1 MNFAALFIRR
11 PVGTMLLTLG
21 ILLAG
26 IVAFLRLPVAPLPDI
41 DLPTINVTATLPG
54 ASPKTMGS
62 SVAEPLEKHFQSIAG
77 LTELTSR
84 SNVGITQITLQ
95 FDLSRDADSAARD
108 VQAAINA
115 ARGDL
120 PATLRTNPV
129 YRKINPAAA
138 PILILSLTSA
148 TRSPA
153 QIYDAVAATVQQRL
167 LQVPG
172 VGDVQL
178 AGASLPAVRVDL
190 DPDALNR
197 YGIPLEDVRT
207 AIQSSAANRP
217 KGVIED
223 GKTSWLLYTATPK
236 LRAADY
242 SGLVIAWRDGAAIR
256 LSDVARVY
264 SSAEDL
270 RTAGS
275 FNGRR
280 AVDILISRQPGA
292 NIVRTIDLVQAQL
305 PQLRASIPADIRL
318 DTAAD
323 LSITIR
329 SSLHEVEATLV
340 IAVLL
345 VVAVVG
351 VFLRSWRA
359 TVIPAVATVVSLAGT
374 LALMYLAGFSL
385 NNLSL
390 MALTVA
396 TGFVVDDAIVVL
408 ENIQRHIEDGM
419 RPFDAA
425 LRGAGEVGFTVLS
438 ISLSLVAVF
447 IPLLFMGGLPGRLFK
462 EFANTMTIA
471 VLISLVLSLTT
482 TPMLS
487 ALILRGQ
494 PTGAPRESW
503 FDRLFGRLQRLYAR
517 ALDWALVHRAATML
531 MLLTALLLQV
541 ALMAA
546 IPKGLFPDEDTGSI
560 LGAVRSDQAM
570 SFGALD
576 ARLRKIAATIQAD
589 PAVANVVSFTGGQR
603 VGGGFL
609 FVALKPKEARDASA
623 REVVDRLRVP
633 LRAVAGTTTFLNPVQ
648 DLRAGGRQ
656 SNATYQY
663 TLAASDSGA
672 LEKAAATLAAALR
685 RRPDVVTDLDN
696 DMSAGATSSYV
707 EIARDAA
714 ARLGITPAA
723 IDQTLYDAFGQRQ
736 VSLIYSG
743 LNQYHV
749 VMGVAPGI
757 AASPEGLSHIYVP
770 TGPLS
775 GNGQPGPSANRDAA
789 AGTAINTAPATMVPL
804 GAFAQWSDAAA
815 PSQVNHQG
823 GAPSAT
829 ISFNLAPG
837 VSLGRAAQAVEQ
849 EMAKIRGGNPGTRGG
864 FAGTAQ
870 MFQSSMASIPLLVG
884 LAIVVIYI
892 VLGVLY
898 ESWIH
903 PLTVLSTL
911 PPAGLGAVV
920 TLMLFGLQ
928 FDLIGAISIILLI
941 GIVKKNAILI
951 IDFALEAQRTRGLT
965 ALEAIREAS
974 LLRFRPILMTTLA
987 AALGALP
994 LAIGFGTGAE
1004 LRQPLGAA
1012 IFGGLMVSQVLTLL
1026 TTPVIYVLLDRF
1038 NRRER
1043 PRSAPFAPTQEP
1055 LPA

>member
-1 MNFAALFIRR
+1 MNIAAPFIRR
-11 PVGTMLLTLG
+11 PVGTMLLTFG

-26 IVAFLRLPVAPLPDI
+26 VAAFFRLPVAPLPDI

-54 ASPKTMGS
+54 ASPQTMGS

-84 SNVGITQITLQ
+84 SNVGVTQVTLQ
-95 FDLSRDADSAARD
+95 FDLSRDADGAARD

-120 PATLRTNPV
+120 PATLKANPA

-138 PILILSLTSA
+138 PILILSLTSD

-178 AGASLPAVRVDL
+178 AGASLPAVRIDL

-217 KGVIED
+217 KGLIENSE
-223 GKTSWLLYTATPK
+223 TEWLLYTATPT
-236 LRAADY
+236 LNAGDY
-242 SGLVIAWRDGAAIR
+242 SGLIVAWREGAAVR
-256 LSDVARVY
+256 LSDVAKV
-264 SSAEDL
+264 ATGPEDI
-270 RTAGS
+270 RTAGY

-280 AVDILISRQPGA
+280 ALDIIISRQPGA
-292 NIVRTIDLVQAQL
+292 NIVRTIDLVNAQL
-305 PQLRASIPADIRL
+305 PALRASIPADIRL
-318 DTAAD
+318 DPAAD

-329 SSLHEVEATLV
+329 SSLHEVEGTLV

-345 VVAVVG
+345 VIAVVG
-351 VFLRSWRA
+351 IFLQSWRA
-359 TVIPAVATVVSLAGT
+359 TVVPAAATIVSLAGT
-374 LALMYLAGFSL
+374 LAVMYLAGFSL

-408 ENIQRHIEDGM
+408 ENIQRHIENGM
-419 RPFDAA
+419 RPFEAA

-447 IPLLFMGGLPGRLFK
+447 IPLLFMGGLPGRLFS
-462 EFANTMTIA
+462 EFAETMTIA
-471 VLISLVLSLTT
+471 VLISLIMSLTT

-487 ALILRGQ
+487 AMILRGRPPEPARQ
-494 PTGAPRESW
+494 SR
-503 FDRLFGRLQRLYAR
+503 FDRIFARLQQGYAR
-517 ALDWALVHRAATML
+517 MLDWALVNRAATVVML
-531 MLLTALLLQV
+531 VAALLLQLV
-541 ALMAA
+541 LLAG

-570 SFGALD
+570 SFDALD
-576 ARLRKIAATIQAD
+576 ARLRRIAATIKGA
-589 PAVANVVSFTGGQR
+589 PAVANVVAFTGGQR
-603 VGGGFL
+603 IGGGFL
-609 FVALKPKEARDASA
+609 FVTLKPKGSRHASA
-623 REVVDRLRVP
+623 REVVDRLRP
-633 LRAVAGTTTFLNPVQ
+633 SLDKVAGTTSFLNPVQ

-663 TLAASDSGA
+663 TITSADSA
-672 LEKAAATLAAALR
+672 VLQDAAARLASALR
-685 RRPDVVTDLDN
+685 ARPDMVTDVDN
-696 DMSAGATSSYV
+696 DMSAGAASSYV
-707 EIARDAA
+707 EVLRDTA
-714 ARLGITPAA
+714 ARMGITSAA
-723 IDQTLYDAFGQRQ
+723 VDQTLYDAFGQRQ
-736 VSLIYSG
+736 VSIIYSG

-749 VMGVAPGI
+749 VMGVAPAV
-757 AASPEGLSHIYVP
+757 AASPDGLSHIYVP
-770 TGPLS
+770 TGPLT
-775 GNGQPGPSANRDAA
+775 GNGQQGPSANRDAA
-789 AGTAINTAPATMVPL
+789 AGSAINTSAATLVPL
-804 GAFAQWSDAAA
+804 GAFAHWNDAAA
-815 PSQVNHQG
+815 PSQINHQSG
-823 GAPSAT
+823 VPSAT
-829 ISFNLAPG
+829 ISFNTARN
-837 VSLGRAAQAVEQ
+837 VSLGQASQVVER
-849 EMAKIRGGNPGTRGG
+849 EMNKIRSVDAGVHGE

-870 MFQSSMASIPLLVG
+870 TFQSSQSSVPMLIG
-884 LAIVVIYI
+884 LAIVAIYI
-892 VLGVLY
+892 VLGILY

-911 PPAGLGAVV
+911 PSAGLGAVA

-928 FDLIGAISIILLI
+928 FDLIGAIGIILLI

-951 IDFALEAQRTRGLT
+951 IDFALEAERTRGLT
-965 ALEAIREAS
+965 AMEAIREAS

-1038 NRRER
+1038 SRRER
-1043 PRSAPFAPTQEP
+1043 SRPAPSAPTPKA

>member
-1 MNFAALFIRR
+1 MNVAAPFIRR

-26 IVAFLRLPVAPLPDI
+26 IVAFFRLPVAPLPDI

-54 ASPKTMGS
+54 ASPQTMGS
-62 SVAEPLEKHFQSIAG
+62 SVAAPLEKRFQSIAG

-95 FDLSRDADSAARD
+95 FDLSRNADSAARD

-120 PATLRTNPV
+120 PATLRTNPG

-138 PILILSLTSA
+138 PILILSLTSS

-153 QIYDAVAATVQQRL
+153 QVYDAVAATVQQRL

-223 GKTSWLLYTATPK
+223 SRTSWLLTTATPT
-236 LRAADY
+236 LRAEDY
-242 SGLVIAWRDGAAIR
+242 TGLIVAWRGGAAVR
-256 LSDVARVY
+256 LSDVAKVRTGP
-264 SSAEDL
+264 EDV
-270 RTAGS
+270 RTAGY
-275 FNGRR
+275 FNGSR
-280 AVDILISRQPGA
+280 ALDILISRQPGA
-292 NIVRTIDLVQAQL
+292 NIVRTIDLVNAQL
-305 PQLRASIPADIRL
+305 PALRASIPADIRL
-318 DTAAD
+318 DPAAD

-329 SSLHEVEATLV
+329 SSLHEVELTLV

-351 VFLRSWRA
+351 IFLQSWRA
-359 TVIPAVATVVSLAGT
+359 TVVPAVATIVSLAGT
-374 LALMYLAGFSL
+374 LAVMYLAGFSL

-408 ENIQRHIEDGM
+408 ENIQRHVEDGM
-419 RPFDAA
+419 KPFEAA

-438 ISLSLVAVF
+438 ISVSLVAVF
-447 IPLLFMGGLPGRLFK
+447 IPLLFMGGLAGRLFN
-462 EFANTMTIA
+462 EFAQTMTIA

-487 ALILRGQ
+487 ALLLHGR
-494 PTGAPRESW
+494 PARRPRESR
-503 FDRLFGRLQRLYAR
+503 FDRLFGAVQQGYAR
-517 ALDWALVHRAATML
+517 LLDWALAHRAVTIL
-531 MLLTALLLQV
+531 MLVAALLLQV
-541 ALMAA
+541 ALMAGV
-546 IPKGLFPDEDTGSI
+546 PKGLFPDEDTGSI
-560 LGAVRSDQAM
+560 LGAVRADQAM
-570 SFGALD
+570 GFGALD
-576 ARLRKIAATIQAD
+576 ERLRGIAATIKAD
-589 PAVANVVSFTGGQR
+589 PAVANVVAFTGGQR
-603 VGGGFL
+603 IGGGFL
-609 FVALKPKEARDASA
+609 FLTLKPQSERRASA
-623 REVVDRLRVP
+623 RDVVERLRP
-633 LRAVAGTTTFLNPVQ
+633 ALDRFTGTTTFLNPVQ
-648 DLRAGGRQ
+648 DLRTGGRQ

-663 TLAASDSGA
+663 TLTAPDAPR
-672 LEKAAATLAAALR
+672 LQAAADQLAAMLHA
-685 RRPDVVTDLDN
+685 RPDLVTDVDN
-696 DMSAGATSSYV
+696 DMSAGAASAYV
-707 EIARDAA
+707 EVLRDTA

-723 IDQTLYDAFGQRQ
+723 VDQTLYDAFGQRQ
-736 VSLIYSG
+736 VSIIYSG

-757 AASPEGLSHIYVP
+757 AASPDGLSHIHVP
-770 TGPLS
+770 TGPLTGS
-775 GNGQPGPSANRDAA
+775 GQQGPSANRDAA
-789 AGTAINTAPATMVPL
+789 GGAPVNTRAATMIPL
-804 GAFAQWSDAAA
+804 GAFARWSDASA
-815 PSQVNHQG
+815 PAQVNHQG
-823 GAPSAT
+823 GVPSAT
-829 ISFNLAPG
+829 IAFNLAPG
-837 VSLGRAAQAVEQ
+837 VSLGQASRMVEQ
-849 EMAKIRGGNPGTRGG
+849 AMGRIRAKDGDVHGG

-870 MFQSSMASIPLLVG
+870 LFQRSMASIPLLIG
-884 LAIVVIYI
+884 LALVAIYI

-911 PPAGLGAVV
+911 PSAGLGAIA

-928 FDLIGAISIILLI
+928 FDLIGAIGILLLI

-951 IDFALEAQRTRGLT
+951 IDFALEAERTRGLS
-965 ALEAIREAS
+965 AIEAIREAS

-987 AALGALP
+987 AALGAVP
-994 LAIGFGTGAE
+994 LAIGFGAGAE
-1004 LRQPLGAA
+1004 LRRPLGAA

-1038 NRRER
+1038 ARRER
-1043 PRSAPFAPTQEP
+1043 PRPAPTVPPQEAS
-1055 LPA
+1055 PA